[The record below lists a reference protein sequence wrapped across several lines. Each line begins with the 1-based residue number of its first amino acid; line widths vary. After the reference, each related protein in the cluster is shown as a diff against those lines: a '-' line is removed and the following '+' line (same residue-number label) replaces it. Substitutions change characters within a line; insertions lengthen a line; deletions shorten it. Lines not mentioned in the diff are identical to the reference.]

1 MSRSYRADKW
11 NVMPDPPYIEALFS
25 STRFAWL
32 WTLVRLYVG
41 WTWLKSGLGK
51 LSNPAWM
58 DGGAALRGF
67 WMNVTAVPE
76 GGRPAITYG
85 WYRNFLTT
93 LLESDAYSWMAP
105 IIVWGEILIGAGLL
119 LGALTG
125 FAAFFGAFLNFN
137 FMLAGTASTN
147 PVLFVL
153 AILLLLAWKTA
164 GWYGLDRWL
173 LPFLGTPW
181 GGGALRNRRL
191 L

>member
-1 MSRSYRADKW
+1 MSRGLRSDKW

-32 WTLVRLYVG
+32 WMLVRFYVG
-41 WTWLKSGLGK
+41 WTWLTSGMGK

-67 WMNVTAVPE
+67 WTNVTAIPE
-76 GGRPAITYG
+76 AGRPAITYG
-85 WYRNFLTT
+85 WYRDFLTY
-93 LLESDAYSWMAP
+93 LLESEAYAWMGP
-105 IIVWGEILIGAGLL
+105 LIVWGEILIGVGLL

-137 FMLAGTASTN
+137 FMLAGTASSN
-147 PVLFVL
+147 PVLFIL
-153 AILLLLAWKTA
+153 AMLLLLAWKTA

-173 LPFLGTPW
+173 LPILGTPW
-181 GGGALRNRRL
+181 GGGALRSRRL